1 MHANPKG
8 GNTMFVKRT
17 VLTAIVTVSL
27 IGFAVAGKKESA
39 VEHKEA
45 ERALSAANVVRELI
59 NTPESNI
66 PEELMKHA
74 HAIAVVPNIVKGAFG
89 VGGTFGKG
97 IVSRRIADR
106 GWGTPAFI
114 DLSGGSFGF
123 QIGVSVTDLV
133 LVFTKEDGLEGLFKD
148 KLELGGEAG
157 ATAGPIGREA
167 EVGTNLTFDSPIYS
181 YSRSKGLFAGIA
193 LKGAVMTIDDSANHK
208 VYGEGVTG
216 RNILLEGKVPPTPA
230 VRPFLVALKEARAEA
245 VASRKTE
252 SEPAVS
258 AKKAEPVATS
268 KKTDIMQ
275 AQKSLQ
281 EKGFYNGSIDGVIGP
296 MTRKA
301 IREFQ
306 KAENLPVNGQLN
318 EQTSAK
324 LGVPPV
330 TIGENRVN
338 Q

>member
-1 MHANPKG
+1 
-8 GNTMFVKRT
+8 MFVKKT

-27 IGFAVAGKKESA
+27 IGFATAGKKEGV

-45 ERALSAANVVRELI
+45 ERALSAANVVKELI

-66 PEELMKHA
+66 PEDLIRHA

-97 IVSRRIADR
+97 IVARRMAD
-106 GWGTPAFI
+106 GSWGTPAFI

-133 LVFTKEDGLEGLFKD
+133 LVFTKEDGLKGLFKD

-193 LKGAVMTIDDSANHK
+193 LKGAVMTIDDSSNHK

-216 RNILLEGKVPPTPA
+216 RNILLEGKVPPAPA
-230 VRPFLVALKEARAEA
+230 VRPFLVALKEASAEA
-245 VASRKTE
+245 VANRKNE
-252 SEPAVS
+252 REPAVS
-258 AKKAEPVATS
+258 AKKAEPVAAS

-281 EKGFYNGSIDGVIGP
+281 EKGYYNGSIDGIIGP
-296 MTRKA
+296 MTREA
-301 IREFQ
+301 VRDYQ
-306 KAENLPVNGQLN
+306 KAENLPVNGQLDA
-318 EQTSAK
+318 QTTAK

-330 TIGENRVN
+330 TIGQNRVN
-338 Q
+338 